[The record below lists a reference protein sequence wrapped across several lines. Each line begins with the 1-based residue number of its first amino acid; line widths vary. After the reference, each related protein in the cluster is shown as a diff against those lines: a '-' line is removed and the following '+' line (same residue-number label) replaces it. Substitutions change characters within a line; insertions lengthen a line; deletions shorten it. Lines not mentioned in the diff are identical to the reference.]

1 MCKTMSTVSMVTP
14 RIYGMLL
21 MTLLTYRI
29 TMVTISE
36 LSRKWQCLSSIA
48 LKIGHFR
55 CTMSSSMQ
63 CLDLDVSEVAIFT

>member
-14 RIYGMLL
+14 RIYVVNDIVNI
-21 MTLLTYRI
+21 YRI

-36 LSRKWQCLSSIA
+36 LSRKWQCLSCIA

-63 CLDLDVSEVAIFT
+63 CLDLDVSEVAIFM

>member
-1 MCKTMSTVSMVTP
+1 
-14 RIYGMLL
+14 MLL
-21 MTLLTYRI
+21 MTLLTYRM

-55 CTMSSSMQ
+55 RTMSSSMQ
-63 CLDLDVSEVAIFT
+63 CLDLDVSEVAIFM